1 MKKLIGL
8 LMVAMLL
15 MTPSASATILDDTNT
30 SWTTGIHT
38 YGINNDPYD
47 QAEMLK
53 QLGLFGGTE
62 KGVELERNMTRAEAA
77 VMLVRFMGTEGQVRA
92 GIWHHPFKDVPQW
105 ANKYIGWLY
114 QNGLTSGMSKT
125 RYGAKQN
132 INLEQYAV
140 FLSRAVCGND
150 NWQSNGIATADEVKL
165 WDKDNRFFTRAAAIG
180 MSTRAL
186 TLPCTRNSNT
196 CTMARYLVD
205 HGVFTPQQL
214 LQAAWGVLLPE
225 YRYLD
230 NEGYIYST
238 IAGVTVGK
246 TDIGGLRNMTG
257 TDSSMP
263 YFFACATQ
271 GQNTVLYQ
279 IDCKTMKSTAVSSKA
294 LPGGSKWSY
303 MYASTIN
310 EKDYLFEY
318 AANTLNLVLR
328 DDDRL
333 STVLPDF
340 KFYRASVHPNL
351 NYNYFVV
358 HDALLVAGSKQYY
371 LSDKTGISAHTYV
384 DGTQVLGFDGTSIV
398 TQQVTKYNTTIS
410 CLCATD
416 GTTLDSYRVKQDMP
430 EDYNSRT
437 VKAHGNRY
445 YGEAGLYVLDSKRG
459 RLEQI
464 TARPTLDIT
473 TFRMDYRN
481 IILTHDPGQRI
492 HGVKENSGEQVII
505 IEYDGSEHVILSND
519 PPHGISIEGFKNE
532 AHGDAVAFY
541 SAADAGNIYYY
552 VLLPSFDASTG
563 TYDEKQPQIIVTGYS
578 TGHPEVETAGY
589 EQTYIQKE
597 QARLNLLGYGYKD

>member
-1 MKKLIGL
+1 
-8 LMVAMLL
+8 MVAMLL
-15 MTPSASATILDDTNT
+15 MTPSAGATILDDTNT

-38 YGINNDPYD
+38 CGINNDPYD

-62 KGVELERNMTRAEAA
+62 KGFELERNMTRAEAA
-77 VMLVRFMGTEGQVRA
+77 VMLVRFMGAEGQVRA

-114 QNGLTSGMSKT
+114 QSGLTSGTSKT

-132 INLEQYAV
+132 ITLEQYAI

-150 NWQSNGIATADEVKL
+150 DWQSNGIATADEVKL
-165 WDKDNRFFTRAAAIG
+165 WDKDNGFFTRVAAVG

-186 TLPCTRNSNT
+186 TLPCTRNSNN

-205 HGVFTPQQL
+205 HDVFTPQQF

-225 YRYLD
+225 YQYLD

-246 TDIGGLRNMTG
+246 TDVGGLRNITG
-257 TDSSMP
+257 TDNSRP

-271 GQNTVLYQ
+271 EQNTVLYQ
-279 IDCKTMKSTAVSSKA
+279 IDCKTMKSIAIPSKA
-294 LPGGSKWSY
+294 LPGGSKWAY

-318 AANTLNLVLR
+318 GLDTLNLVLH
-328 DDDRL
+328 DDDQLR
-333 STVLPDF
+333 TVLPDF
-340 KFYRASVHPNL
+340 KFYRDSVHSNL
-351 NYNYFVV
+351 NYNYFVA
-358 HDALLVAGSKQYY
+358 HDALLIAGNKQYY
-371 LSDKTGISAHTYV
+371 LADKTGISAHTYA
-384 DGTQVLGFDGTSIV
+384 DGTQVLGFDGTNIV
-398 TQQVTKYNTTIS
+398 TQQVTKDSTTIS
-410 CLCATD
+410 CLCAVD
-416 GTTLDSYRVKQDMP
+416 GIMVDSYNIKQDIP
-430 EDYNSRT
+430 ENYNYRT
-437 VKAHGNRY
+437 VKAHGDCY
-445 YGEAGLYVLDSKRG
+445 YGEAGLYVLNSDNKR
-459 RLEQI
+459 LKQI
-464 TARPTLDIT
+464 TTRPTLDIT
-473 TFRMDYRN
+473 TFRMDDRY
-481 IILTHDPGQRI
+481 IILTHDPDQRI
-492 HGVKENSGEQVII
+492 HGVKGNGGEQIVIT
-505 IEYDGSEHVILSND
+505 EQDGTQHVLLSND
-519 PPHGISIEGFKNE
+519 PPHGISIKGFKNE

-541 SAADAGNIYYY
+541 SLTDAGNIYYY

>member
-1 MKKLIGL
+1 MKRLISMV
-8 LMVAMLL
+8 LMAMLL
-15 MTPSASATILDDTNT
+15 MTQPASATILDNTNVC
-30 SWTTGIHT
+30 WATGIHT
-38 YGINNDPYD
+38 CGINNDPYD

-53 QLGLFGGTE
+53 QLALFGGTK
-62 KGVELERNMTRAEAA
+62 KGFELERNITRAEAA
-77 VMLVRFMGTEGQVRA
+77 VMLVRFLGAEDQVLTGT
-92 GIWHHPFKDVPQW
+92 WHHPFKDVPQW
-105 ANKYIGWLY
+105 ADKYIGWLY
-114 QNGLTSGMSKT
+114 QNGLTSGTSKT

-132 INLEQYAV
+132 ITLEQYAI

-150 NWQSNGIATADEVKL
+150 DWQSNGIATADEVKL
-165 WDKDNRFFTRAAAIG
+165 WDKDNGFFTRAAAVG

-205 HGVFTPQQL
+205 HDVFTPQQL

-263 YFFACATQ
+263 YFFAYATQ

-294 LPGGSKWSY
+294 LTNHSEWAY
-303 MYASTIN
+303 TYAATIN

-333 STVLPDF
+333 TTVLPDF
-340 KFYRASVHPNL
+340 KLYGNRVHAEL
-351 NYNYFVV
+351 NCNYFVV
-358 HDALLVAGSKQYY
+358 HDTLLIAGTSQYC
-371 LSDKTGISAHTYV
+371 LADKNGISTHIYA
-384 DGTQVLGFDGTSIV
+384 DGTQVLGFDGTSII
-398 TQQVTKYNTTIS
+398 TQQVTKEYTTIS
-410 CLCATD
+410 CLGAAD
-416 GTTLDSYRVKQDMP
+416 GITMDSYRVKQDMP
-430 EDYNSRT
+430 EDYNYRT
-437 VKAHGNRY
+437 VKAHGDRY
-445 YGEAGLYVLDSKRG
+445 YGEAGLYVLDSRKE
-459 RLEQI
+459 RLKQI
-464 TARPTLDIT
+464 NARPTLDIT
-473 TFRMDYRN
+473 TFRMDDRY
-481 IILTHDPGQRI
+481 IILTHAPGQRI
-492 HGVKENSGEQVII
+492 HGLNGNGGDQIVII
-505 IEYDGSEHVILSND
+505 DHDGSERVLLGNN

-532 AHGDAVAFY
+532 AHGDAVTFY
-541 SAADAGNIYYY
+541 STADVGNIYYY

-578 TGHPEVETAGY
+578 AGHPEVETAGY
-589 EQTYIQKE
+589 KQTYIQKE
-597 QARLNLLGYGYKD
+597 QARLNQLGYGYKD